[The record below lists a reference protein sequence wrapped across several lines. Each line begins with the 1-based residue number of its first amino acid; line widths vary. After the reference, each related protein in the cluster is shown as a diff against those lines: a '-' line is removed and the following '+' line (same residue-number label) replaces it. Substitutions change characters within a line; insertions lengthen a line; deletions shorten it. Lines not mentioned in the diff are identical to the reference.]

1 MRRLD
6 VLRHRCLI
14 QARGHLLHGIEIP
27 ADAPQH
33 EISTRAQPHRRIS
46 MNYELLAK
54 IIDRVE
60 ERSFAVLFF
69 VIVEN
74 PPGGQ
79 RSIESEVNELPWQL
93 PLMLFEFIDV
103 GSKAQRTTRGVII
116 LVVLA
121 AHNFPIRRCVS
132 FV

>member
-1 MRRLD
+1 MR
-6 VLRHRCLI
+6 
-14 QARGHLLHGIEIP
+14 AM
-27 ADAPQH
+27 
-33 EISTRAQPHRRIS
+33 TYRRII
-46 MNYELLAK
+46 MNNDLSAN

-79 RSIESEVNELPWQL
+79 RSIESEVNELTWKL

-103 GSKAQRTTRGVII
+103 GSKAQRTTRMVII

-121 AHNFPIRRCVS
+121 AHKFPIRRGVS